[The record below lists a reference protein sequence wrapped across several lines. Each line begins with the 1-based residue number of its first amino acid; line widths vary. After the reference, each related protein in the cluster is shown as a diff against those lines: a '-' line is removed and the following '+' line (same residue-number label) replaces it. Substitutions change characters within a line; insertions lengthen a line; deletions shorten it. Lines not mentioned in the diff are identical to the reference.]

1 MGKNSTWSEKN
12 KGSIRTV
19 NLVSQT
25 PKRTEKVVRP
35 SKLRILAG
43 PPTENSFK
51 PMTRNKSYKNF
62 TQNNHRTRG
71 YP

>member
-62 TQNNHRTRG
+62 MQKNHQI
-71 YP
+71 

>member
-25 PKRTEKVVRP
+25 PKRTEKVIGLC
-35 SKLRILAG
+35 KLRILAELS
-43 PPTENSFK
+43 TENSFK
-51 PMTRNKSYKNF
+51 PMRRNKSYKNF